1 MFGLLCRA
9 DNLYESNWVEGGSE
23 LAPSSLMFAFDAE
36 L

>member
-23 LAPSSLMFAFDAE
+23 RTLISDVCI
-36 L
+36 